1 MRIRRQGPALVVDAP
16 AKLNLFLE
24 VLGRRADGFH
34 DLETVMVSIGLYDT
48 LRLIPLASPG
58 IEFRLDLATSAPLP
72 TATVPGDGSNL
83 VVRAAQRLQAEAG
96 VTTGVR
102 IELVKRIPWQAGLGG
117 GSSDAA
123 ATLVGLNALW
133 QLGLPKLRLHELAAT
148 LGSDVNFFIDSA
160 PLAVCRGRGEC
171 VEPLPLERRLD
182 FVIAQPEGGLSTAD
196 VFRRW
201 NATGTVRDLTA
212 WRGLMSRGSRSG
224 VVPAP
229 YNALEP
235 PARELHAGVGRLCR
249 RLDLLGIPGS
259 MTGSGSACFGVC
271 RNSRHAMRLA
281 AQLRNLEGSRVW
293 AVSSGV

>member
-48 LRLIPLASPG
+48 LRLTPISGYG
-58 IEFRLDLATSAPLP
+58 IEFHLDLAIPGCRSAAL
-72 TATVPGDGSNL
+72 VPRDGSNL
-83 VVRAAQRLQAEAG
+83 VVRAAEGLQAAAG
-96 VTTGVR
+96 VQTGVR
-102 IELVKRIPWQAGLGG
+102 IELIKRIPWQAGLGG

-123 ATLVGLNALW
+123 AAIVGLNQLW
-133 QLGLPKLRLHELAAT
+133 QLGLPSARLHEIAAT

-160 PLAVCRGRGEC
+160 PLAVCQGRGER
-171 VEPLPLERRLD
+171 VEPLPLPRRID
-182 FVIAQPEGGLSTAD
+182 FVIAQPEGGLSTAE
-196 VFRRW
+196 VFRKWSAAGSVRRW
-201 NATGTVRDLTA
+201 TSWQAG
-212 WRGLMSRGSRSG
+212 MSQPRGSSII
-224 VVPAP
+224 PAP

-249 RLDLLGIPGS
+249 RLDSLGTVGA
-259 MTGSGSACFGVC
+259 MTGSGSACFGIC
-271 RNSRHAMRLA
+271 RNRRQALRLA
-281 AQLRNLEGSRVW
+281 EQLRNLERCHVW